1 MLIFG
6 LGLTESHWKV
16 IFQSIQKPLAY
27 QKVKAR
33 LLSQSEIQPQS
44 IISTCEE
51 ISKSPPALF
60 LLTPQGFNAFTDCL
74 FFLSQLQMR
83 IAAKQTQYGLIL
95 ENLENDLHPFIT
107 YHPRVTLVN
116 KMRFTVSDASLLLK
130 QAIRRFPRIRINPS
144 AARLEY
150 QGLNNSMVN
159 QSLDEIPI
167 NQLIALNRI
176 QTVYTE
182 QGPQTLKTWLSGFL
196 QQHGKFEI
204 ISQIKGI
211 LKEKQGCYLF
221 PGIPVDRIKTMS
233 LGDIQIHFIL
243 SYQQLSQRSV
253 SFKRMIQDLKNYHP
267 RPLSSNHISEPA
279 LITLRC
285 LGKVRIINQFVEHF
299 LSRQEIENIRFIN
312 HLPPGRHTLEDSLV
326 WLQLSHFED
335 VILDGK
341 YLDLHEE
348 IQKILQPLAF
358 FIDVNHL
365 NILPHFSKD
374 TISRIELEEQ
384 RDHLMKQEKQLTN
397 ESRLAQNKCLLFS
410 QEEEVLKDATQIAQR
425 LIRYLA
431 QSILW
436 EDVMSR
442 KNPLEESQVLFF
454 CEEQEQAYE
463 LNQQLTHIAKKLWIN
478 PDDYQDADQLR
489 HLNIEMIE
497 QYSQNGAI
505 VVTTGATKHWESL
518 NNQIFERY
526 QKITRESVLQKQVRE
541 QAQVELELIQ
551 QKKEELAL
559 RWIYTSLK
567 QLLGKHQSRLFKQSP
582 LLRNN
587 KQA

>member
-16 IFQSIQKPLAY
+16 IFQSIQKPLAD

-95 ENLENDLHPFIT
+95 ENLENDLYPFIT

-116 KMRFTVSDASLLLK
+116 KMRFTVSDPSLLLK
-130 QAIRRFPRIRINPS
+130 KAIRRFPRIRINSS
-144 AARLEY
+144 AVRLEY
-150 QGLNNSMVN
+150 QGLNNTMVN
-159 QSLDEIPI
+159 QSLDEMPI

-176 QTVYTE
+176 QTVYTD
-182 QGPQTLKTWLSGFL
+182 QGPQSLQTWLSGFL
-196 QQHGKFEI
+196 QQQGKFETF
-204 ISQIKGI
+204 SQIKGI

-221 PGIPVDRIKTMS
+221 PGIPVDRIKTMN
-233 LGDIQIHFIL
+233 LGDIQVHFIL

-267 RPLSSNHISEPA
+267 RPPSSNRLSQST

-299 LSRQEIENIRFIN
+299 LAGEAIDNIRFIN

-326 WLQLSHFED
+326 WLQLSPFDD
-335 VILDGK
+335 VILEGK
-341 YLDLHEE
+341 YLDLHQS
-348 IQKILQPLAF
+348 IQKILQPLVF
-358 FIDVNHL
+358 FIDVNQL
-365 NILPHFSKD
+365 KILPHFSKEP
-374 TISRIELEEQ
+374 ISRIEWEEQ
-384 RDHLMKQEKQLTN
+384 RDHIMKQEKQLTN
-397 ESRLAQNKCLLFS
+397 ESRQAHNKYLLFS

-431 QSILW
+431 QSLLW
-436 EDVMSR
+436 EEVMA
-442 KNPLEESQVLFF
+442 KKHPLEESQVLFF
-454 CEEQEQAYE
+454 CEEQDQAYE
-463 LNQQLTHIAKKLWIN
+463 LNRQMSHIPKKLWIN
-478 PDDYQDADQLR
+478 PGDYQDADQLR
-489 HLNIEMIE
+489 HLNIEMIQ
-497 QYSQNGAI
+497 QYAQHGAI
-505 VVTTGATKHWESL
+505 VITTGATKYWESL

-526 QKITRESVLQKQVRE
+526 HHITRESVLQKQVME

-559 RWIYTSLK
+559 QWIYISLER
-567 QLLGKHQSRLFKQSP
+567 LLGKHQAKLFKPSRSSP
-582 LLRNN
+582 KN
-587 KQA
+587 KS